1 MEFFSEVFTYIFRL
15 LRLKLGQQRQIQ
27 RTKTCS
33 PCESR
38 QSAIKITLQ
47 IHRFNKYNPLFI
59 ENLFLLRN
67 QDLSLFFATRQHFT
81 TIFPLSMATL
91 YKKAL
96 ISSFSHRMLE
106 IKNSFF
112 TNAHIYYYNI
122 EISVIKNT
130 LMKYILRS
138 CA

>member
-15 LRLKLGQQRQIQ
+15 LRLKLGKQRQIQ

-38 QSAIKITLQ
+38 QSAIKNTLQ
-47 IHRFNKYNPLFI
+47 SHRLNKYNPSFI
-59 ENLFLLRN
+59 ENLFLVRDR
-67 QDLSLFFATRQHFT
+67 DLSLFFVTRQHFT
-81 TIFPLSMATL
+81 TIFPLSIATL

-96 ISSFSHRMLE
+96 ISSISHRMLE
-106 IKNSFF
+106 IKNNFF

>member
-1 MEFFSEVFTYIFRL
+1 MEIFSEVFTYIFRL
-15 LRLKLGQQRQIQ
+15 LRLKLGKQRQIQ

-47 IHRFNKYNPLFI
+47 SHRLNKHNPSFI
-59 ENLFLLRN
+59 ENLFLVRDR
-67 QDLSLFFATRQHFT
+67 DLSLFFATRQHFT
-81 TIFPLSMATL
+81 TIFPLSIATL
-91 YKKAL
+91 YKKVL
-96 ISSFSHRMLE
+96 ISSISHRMLE
-106 IKNSFF
+106 IKNKFF
-112 TNAHIYYYNI
+112 TNSHIYYNNI

>member
-15 LRLKLGQQRQIQ
+15 LRLKLGKQRQIQ

-33 PCESR
+33 PCESC
-38 QSAIKITLQ
+38 QSATKITLQ
-47 IHRFNKYNPLFI
+47 SHRFYKYNPLFI
-59 ENLFLLRN
+59 ENLFLVRDR
-67 QDLSLFFATRQHFT
+67 DLSLFFVTRQHFT
-81 TIFPLSMATL
+81 TIFPLSIATL
-91 YKKAL
+91 YKKVL
-96 ISSFSHRMLE
+96 ISSISHCMLE
-106 IKNSFF
+106 IKNNFF

>member
-1 MEFFSEVFTYIFRL
+1 MEIFSEVFTYIFRL
-15 LRLKLGQQRQIQ
+15 LRLKLGKQRQIQ

-47 IHRFNKYNPLFI
+47 SHRFNKYNPLFI
-59 ENLFLLRN
+59 ENTFLVRDR
-67 QDLSLFFATRQHFT
+67 DLSLFFATRQHFT
-81 TIFPLSMATL
+81 TIFPLSIATP

-106 IKNSFF
+106 IENNFF
-112 TNAHIYYYNI
+112 TNAHSII
-122 EISVIKNT
+122 T
-130 LMKYILRS
+130 T
-138 CA
+138 